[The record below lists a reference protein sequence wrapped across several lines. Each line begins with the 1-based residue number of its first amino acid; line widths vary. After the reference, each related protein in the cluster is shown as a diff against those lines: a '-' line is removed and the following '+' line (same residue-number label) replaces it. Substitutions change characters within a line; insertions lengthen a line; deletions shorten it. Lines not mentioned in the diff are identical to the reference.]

1 MPDPTTTPKPIE
13 VFKPGRWTA
22 NNGETIEYSEAD
34 LRKAAEVYDP
44 AKHEAP
50 IVIGHPKIN
59 NPAFGWAERFEFKDG
74 KLLAIPHQVD
84 PAFAAEVNAGRY
96 KKVSIRW
103 FRPEAP
109 NNPVP
114 GAWYPEHIGFL
125 GAAAPG
131 VQGLRPAAF
140 AADTA
145 GLVEFSAPAFSVVGL
160 SLADALR
167 RLRDWLIGDRGLE
180 VADQVLPNY
189 LVSNIELE
197 AARELDAAPSP
208 AYTAPRPATEDPMTT
223 PAHLPATPPATPPAP
238 PATAPSADDLAKREQ
253 QLAVREAELDRASF
267 SAFVDKLIGE
277 GKALPAHKDFLVGFM
292 ASLPKSATV
301 EFSQGDSKVSQP
313 SLVAFQAY
321 LAGQPQVVELGE
333 IGKVPVDQAPTTQAP
348 AFAAPPGFT
357 VEREDADLYAKATAY
372 QAKHPG
378 TDIVTAYKAVGGK

>member
-13 VFKPGRWTA
+13 VFSPGRWTA
-22 NNGETIEYSEAD
+22 SNGETIAFSEAD

-50 IVIGHPKIN
+50 LVVGHPKIN
-59 NPAFGWAERFEFKDG
+59 DPAFGWAERFEYKDG
-74 KLLAIPHQVD
+74 KLLAIPYQVD
-84 PAFAAEVNAGRY
+84 PAFAAQVNAGRY
-96 KKVSIRW
+96 KRVSIRW
-103 FRPEAP
+103 FRPDAP

-131 VQGLRPAAF
+131 VQGLKPAAF

-145 GLVEFSAPAFSVVGL
+145 GLVEFSAAFSVAGL

-189 LVSNIELE
+189 LVSNVEME

-208 AYTAPRPATEDPMTT
+208 AYAARPTTEEPMTT
-223 PAHLPATPPATPPAP
+223 PAHQPQLAATPPAP
-238 PATAPSADDLAKREQ
+238 APAAAPGADDLAKREQ
-253 QLAVREAELDRASF
+253 QIAAREAELDRVAY

-277 GKALPAHKDFLVGFM
+277 GKALPAQKDFLVGFM

-301 EFSQGDSKVSQP
+301 EFSQGDSKVVQS
-313 SLVAFQAY
+313 SLAAFQAY
-321 LAGQPQVVELGE
+321 LAGQPQLVELGE
-333 IGKVPVDQAPTTQAP
+333 VGKVPVDQDQADHAP

-357 VEREDADLYAKATAY
+357 VEREDADLFARAKAY
-372 QAKHPG
+372 QAKNPG
-378 TDIVTAYKAVGGK
+378 TDIVSAYKAVGGK